1 MMFKRL
7 LLLAVLIP
15 CFVTPIQAQNENNDG
30 WKQVVKMDDLIVEMR
45 KAEGTNVHS
54 VRCSGYVKASVAA
67 IENCLRDLGTMKKIV
82 FRFDTAEYINE
93 PALGMV
99 CSNDIHYVYGLL
111 DAPWPVMDRDCVA
124 VFKFWIEAKT
134 GNVFCE
140 CTSQKTDYRLDKEA
154 KKRIRVNICYGKFT
168 LIPKGKDLTYAM
180 AEGLGDPEGAIPA
193 SVINLFSRY
202 GVIYTFKQFQEMAT
216 SEKYNNPS
224 AKLVTTTILSENQ
237 MSSK

>member
-1 MMFKRL
+1 MSRYSL
-7 LLLAVLIP
+7 LIVVILAALVS
-15 CFVTPIQAQNENNDG
+15 TARAQGEDNDG
-30 WKQVVKMDDLIVEMR
+30 WKQVVKTDDLIVEMR

-67 IENCLRDLGTMKKIV
+67 IENCLRDLDTMKKIV
-82 FRFDTAEYINE
+82 FRFDTVEYINE

-99 CSNDIHYVYGLL
+99 CSDDIHYVYGML

-124 VFKFWIEAKT
+124 VFKFWIDAKT
-134 GNVFCE
+134 GDVLCE

-168 LIPKGKDLTYAM
+168 LIHKGKDLTYAM

-202 GVIYTFKQFQEMAT
+202 GVIYTFKQFQKAAT

-224 AKLVTTTILSENQ
+224 AKLITTTVLSEDEP
-237 MSSK
+237 SLK

>member
-1 MMFKRL
+1 MIKRF
-7 LLLAVLIP
+7 LLLAVVIL
-15 CFVTPIQAQNENNDG
+15 CLANNIQAQNTDNNG
-30 WKQVVKMDDLIVEMR
+30 WKQVVKMDDLVVEMK

-67 IENCLRDLGTMKKIV
+67 IENCLRDLETMRKIV
-82 FRFDTAEYINE
+82 FRFDTADYINE
-93 PALGMV
+93 PALDMV

-124 VFKFWIEAKT
+124 VFKFWIDAKT
-134 GNVFCE
+134 GNVLCE
-140 CTSQKTDYRLDKEA
+140 CNSMKTDYRLDKEA
-154 KKRIRVNICYGKFT
+154 KERIRVNICYGKFT
-168 LIPKGKDLTYAM
+168 LIPKGKDLTYVM

-202 GVIYTFKQFQEMAT
+202 GVIYTFKQFQKMAT

-224 AKLVTTTILSENQ
+224 AKLVTTTVLSENEL
-237 MSSK
+237 SSK